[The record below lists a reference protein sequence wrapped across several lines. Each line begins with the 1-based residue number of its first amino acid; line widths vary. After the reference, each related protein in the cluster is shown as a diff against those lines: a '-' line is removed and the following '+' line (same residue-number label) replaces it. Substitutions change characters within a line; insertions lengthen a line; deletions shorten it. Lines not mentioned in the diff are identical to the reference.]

1 MEKEKEKKSGGLLP
15 KIEFI
20 IILVFII
27 SFLVWMIPKC
37 GSNDLPEPPASSAN
51 AEEGGSTL
59 VGPALPPEDSAK
71 LNLSEPLQPRFKADQ
86 STRLYVTIDG
96 LNLRRSPDLSS
107 EVLVRLPLFE
117 EVYFLNEVTDSTFQI
132 SLGYEIADEPYVKV
146 RSKKGHVGWVYGAGV
161 NYYKKKRGGTID

>member
-1 MEKEKEKKSGGLLP
+1 MEKEKEKKPGGLLP

-20 IILVFII
+20 IILVFVI
-27 SFLVWMIPKC
+27 SFLVWLIPKC
-37 GSNDLPEPPASSAN
+37 GSSDLPDSPPPPAST
-51 AEEGGSTL
+51 EEGANTTM
-59 VGPALPPEDSAK
+59 GPELPAADSAK
-71 LNLSEPLQPRFKADQ
+71 ADLSQPLQPRFKADQ

-96 LNLRRSPDLSS
+96 LNLRRSPDLGS

-146 RSKKGHVGWVYGAGV
+146 RSKKGHIGWVYGAGV
-161 NYYKKKRGGTID
+161 NYYKKKRGGTLE